1 MHAPLNL
8 RTLELFAGG
17 GGAALGLRDAG
28 FQAAVVVERDPSAV
42 ATLRGAGFSV
52 LPADIDPSGESLLG
66 ALPPDW
72 AESRLF
78 GTVWSSPPCQPFSQP
93 GARGGASDARDRWP
107 ATLRIVQALRPQVF
121 IGENVGSFARHDRDC
136 TGTGTAMDCSGCA
149 FDQVT
154 RTVAEL
160 FPYSGVWTL
169 DAADFG
175 VPQHRTRV
183 FVWGSQVPLQ
193 APVPTHGPATG
204 RPWRTMRDAIG
215 TTLLAPERLH
225 YPLDGSA
232 GRAGSEP
239 ERLDRPAPTVMT
251 TEVKGTRAS
260 PASAWTFNGGPDRA
274 SDATFLAAGVRRITP
289 SEAVALQ
296 AFPSTHRFFGSIE
309 AQYAQIGNAVAP
321 PVAEAI
327 GRAVRASWAR

>member
-160 FPYSGVWTL
+160 FPYSGCGPSTRPTSACPSTAPGCSSGGPRFPCRRPCPRMVRQPVDRGGPCAMPSGPRCWRPSACTTPSTAPP
-169 DAADFG
+169 AA
-175 VPQHRTRV
+175 
-183 FVWGSQVPLQ
+183 
-193 APVPTHGPATG
+193 PAAN
-204 RPWRTMRDAIG
+204 P
-215 TTLLAPERLH
+215 
-225 YPLDGSA
+225 
-232 GRAGSEP
+232 
-239 ERLDRPAPTVMT
+239 
-251 TEVKGTRAS
+251 
-260 PASAWTFNGGPDRA
+260 SAW
-274 SDATFLAAGVRRITP
+274 I
-289 SEAVALQ
+289 
-296 AFPSTHRFFGSIE
+296 
-309 AQYAQIGNAVAP
+309 AP
-321 PVAEAI
+321 RPP
-327 GRAVRASWAR
+327 